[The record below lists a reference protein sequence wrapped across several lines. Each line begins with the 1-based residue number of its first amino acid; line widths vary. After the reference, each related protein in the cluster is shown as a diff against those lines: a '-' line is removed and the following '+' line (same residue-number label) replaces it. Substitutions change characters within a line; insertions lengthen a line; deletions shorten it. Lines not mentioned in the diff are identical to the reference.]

1 MGREIEIARLN
12 HDLSQAAAGRA
23 MGISAASW
31 SRLER
36 GRTSYLPLVT
46 LARALAVV
54 GLDLHVRADPGGQ
67 PVRDWA
73 HLQLLERLLS
83 VLGSEARWRT
93 EVPLPNPGDW
103 RAWDAMIEL
112 HRLRIGVEAETRAR
126 DAQELQRRL
135 TQKQRDG
142 GVDRLILLLAD
153 TRHNRAF
160 LRAVGAGFLADF
172 PVSSR
177 QALER
182 LAVSQDPGGN
192 AIVLL

>member
-1 MGREIEIARLN
+1 MRSG
-12 HDLSQAAAGRA
+12 S
-23 MGISAASW
+23 
-31 SRLER
+31 
-36 GRTSYLPLVT
+36 
-46 LARALAVV
+46 
-54 GLDLHVRADPGGQ
+54 LH
-67 PVRDWA
+67 
-73 HLQLLERLLS
+73 H
-83 VLGSEARWRT
+83 
-93 EVPLPNPGDW
+93 
-103 RAWDAMIEL
+103 
-112 HRLRIGVEAETRAR
+112 LRIGVDAETRAR

-177 QALER
+177 HALER

-192 AIVLL
+192 AMVLL